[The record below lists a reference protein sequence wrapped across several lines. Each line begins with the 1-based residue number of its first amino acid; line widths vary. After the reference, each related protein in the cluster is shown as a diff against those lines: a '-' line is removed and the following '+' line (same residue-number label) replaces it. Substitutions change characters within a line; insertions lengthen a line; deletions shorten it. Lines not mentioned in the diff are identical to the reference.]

1 MGKATLKEVHSYA
14 ELKKDNRA
22 PLPESFTLCSSI
34 MTTGCRS
41 YRYKSFFTILF
52 KNKSQFLTPLYN
64 QGVLESILGLGFQNI
79 RTNKIIGQVSP
90 LFPNQWSRSCTAVN
104 TTSGL
109 ITWVVEGTLV
119 LTKEYVELK
128 TPTIQ
133 GLSINYTVARGVGH

>member
-1 MGKATLKEVHSYA
+1 MSACY
-14 ELKKDNRA
+14 
-22 PLPESFTLCSSI
+22 
-34 MTTGCRS
+34 
-41 YRYKSFFTILF
+41 
-52 KNKSQFLTPLYN
+52 KSQFLTPLYN

-133 GLSINYTVARGVGH
+133 GLTINYTVARGWAIDINLQLQY